1 MEWGKMST
9 DTIKHLLF
17 NSTTTLKTKPALT
30 FLRDGKVE
38 TELSYA
44 ELGHDAERM
53 SSVLRSMGIEKSDRV
68 ILFLQ
73 KSLIFIVTHLAL
85 QKIGAVTVPLNPEF
99 KRSEMEY
106 LIQDTQPKAILLDAS
121 TESLVKKIDSTLT
134 SLSID
139 TRKPYQDID
148 IFNNIPENDIET
160 MVGPED
166 PAVIIYTSGT
176 TGKPKG
182 VVLTQKNLANDAG
195 AILRIWDISQTDVIC
210 HALPLFHA
218 HGLFFA
224 MQTALIAGAHLIMMD
239 RFVAENVIETLSQQ
253 GGPNQCSVF
262 MAVPAMY
269 GRLMACTGDK
279 NIDFGHLRLLT
290 SGSAPLLPKDF
301 KRIRQTFGKEPVER
315 EGMSETGMNFSNP
328 LLGEKKPGSIGI
340 PLPSL
345 EARIVDSETGLDVS
359 PGQTGEIWLKGPSI
373 FCGYW
378 KKDKETADTFEQ
390 GWFKTGDLGNVDA
403 DGYYYLTDRIKDIII
418 SGGEN
423 ISPKE
428 IEEVINSL
436 DEVLECSVLGIQDEK
451 WGEKVVAAVVGNPG
465 TEIDGDRIKETC
477 KKHLHKWKCPKQ
489 IIFLDKI
496 PRNTM
501 GKALKDEVRS
511 IFL

>member
-1 MEWGKMST
+1 MST
-9 DTIKHLLF
+9 NTIRHLLF
-17 NSTTTLKTKPALT
+17 NSTATLKTKPALT
-30 FLRDGKVE
+30 FLRDGKIE

-53 SSVLRSMGIEKSDRV
+53 SNVLRSMGIGKSDRV

-73 KSLIFIVTHLAL
+73 KSLVFIITHLAL
-85 QKIGAVTVPLNPEF
+85 QKIGAITVPLNPEF

-106 LIQDTQPKAILLDAS
+106 LIQDNQPKAILVDDS
-121 TESLVKKIDSTLT
+121 TEPLIQEIDSTLT
-134 SLSID
+134 ILPID
-139 TRKPYQDID
+139 TRKPYQEID
-148 IFNNIPENDIET
+148 IFNNIPDNDTET
-160 MVGPED
+160 TVGPED
-166 PAVIIYTSGT
+166 PALIIYTSGT

-182 VVLTQKNLANDAG
+182 VVLTQKNLSNDAG
-195 AILRIWDISQTDVIC
+195 AVIDIWDINQADVIC

-218 HGLFFA
+218 HGFCFA
-224 MQTALIAGAHLIMMD
+224 LQTALIAGAHVLLMD
-239 RFVAENVIETLSQQ
+239 RFVPDNVIEALSQQ

-269 GRLMACTGDK
+269 GRLMACIGDR

-301 KRIRQTFGKEPVER
+301 KRIQQTFGKEPVER

-328 LLGEKKPGSIGI
+328 LRGEKKPGSIGS

-345 EARIVDSETGLDVS
+345 EARIVDPETGLDVS
-359 PGQTGEIWLKGPSI
+359 PGQTGEIWLRGPSI
-373 FCGYW
+373 FSGYW

-428 IEEVINSL
+428 IEAVINSL

-451 WGEKVVAAVVGNPG
+451 WGEKVVAAVVRKPE
-465 TEIDGDRIKETC
+465 TEIGEDKIKETC
-477 KKHLHKWKCPKQ
+477 IKHLHKWKCPKQ
-489 IIFLDKI
+489 FIFLDKI
-496 PRNTM
+496 PRNLM

-511 IFL
+511 SFQ

>member
-1 MEWGKMST
+1 MNT
-9 DTIKHLLF
+9 DTFRHLLL
-17 NSTTTLKTKPALT
+17 NPTTTLKTKPALT

-38 TELSYA
+38 TELSYG
-44 ELGHDAERM
+44 ELGRDAEQM

-73 KSLIFIVTHLAL
+73 KSLVFVVTHLAL

-106 LIQDTQPKAILLDAS
+106 LLQDTQPKAILLDHS
-121 TESLVKKIDSTLT
+121 TKSLIHEIDSTLT
-134 SLSID
+134 TLTID

-148 IFNNIPENDIET
+148 IFNNVPDNET
-160 MVGPED
+160 ETSIGPED
-166 PAVIIYTSGT
+166 PALIIYTSGT

-182 VVLTQKNLANDAG
+182 VILAQKNLANDAR
-195 AILRIWDISQTDVIC
+195 AIIGIWDIRQTDVIC
-210 HALPLFHA
+210 HSLPLFHA

-224 MQTALIAGAHLIMMD
+224 LQTALIAGAHVIMMD
-239 RFVAENVIETLSQQ
+239 RFAPDNVVETLSQQ

-269 GRLMACTGDK
+269 GQLMACIGDRK
-279 NIDFGHLRLLT
+279 IGFEHLRLLT

-301 KRIRQTFGKEPVER
+301 KRIQQIFGKEPVER

-328 LLGEKKPGSIGI
+328 LLGEKKPGAIGL

-345 EARIVDSETGLDVS
+345 EAKIVDPKTGLDVS

-378 KKDKETADTFEQ
+378 KKEKETADTFEQ

-451 WGEKVVAAVVGNPG
+451 WGEKVVAAVVRKQE
-465 TEIDGDRIKETC
+465 TEIDKIKEVC
-477 KKHLHKWKCPKQ
+477 KEHLHNWKCPKKFV
-489 IIFLDKI
+489 FLEKI

-501 GKALKDEVRS
+501 GKALKDELKS
-511 IFL
+511 LFQ

>member
-1 MEWGKMST
+1 MST
-9 DTIKHLLF
+9 DTIRHLLL
-17 NSTTTLKTKPALT
+17 NSTAILKTKPALT

-44 ELGHDAERM
+44 ELGREAEQM
-53 SSVLRSMGIEKSDRV
+53 SRVLRSMGIEKSDRV

-73 KSLIFIVTHLAL
+73 KSLVFIVTHLAL

-106 LIQDTQPKAILLDAS
+106 LIQDTQPKAILVDGS
-121 TESLVKKIDSTLT
+121 TEALVQEIDSTLT
-134 SLSID
+134 ILSID

-148 IFNNIPENDIET
+148 IFNNTPDNDTET
-160 MVGPED
+160 LVIPED
-166 PAVIIYTSGT
+166 PALIIYTSGT

-195 AILRIWDISQTDVIC
+195 AIIGTWDISQTDVIC

-239 RFVAENVIETLSQQ
+239 RFVPDNVVETLSQQ
-253 GGPNQCSVF
+253 GGPYQCSVF

-269 GRLMACTGDK
+269 GLLMACIGDR

-301 KRIRQTFGKEPVER
+301 KRIQQTFGKEPVER

-328 LLGEKKPGSIGI
+328 LRGVKKPGSIGL
-340 PLPSL
+340 PLPML
-345 EARIVDSETGLDVS
+345 EVRIVDPETGIDVS
-359 PGQTGEIWLKGPSI
+359 PGQTGELWLRGPSI

-436 DEVLECSVLGIQDEK
+436 DDVLESSVIGIQDEK
-451 WGEKVVAAVVGNPG
+451 WGEKVVAAVVRKPG
-465 TEIDGDRIKETC
+465 TEIGGDRIKETC

-489 IIFLDKI
+489 FIFLDKI

-501 GKALKDEVRS
+501 GKALKDGLKHL
-511 IFL
+511 FQ

>member
-1 MEWGKMST
+1 MNT
-9 DTIKHLLF
+9 DTFRHLLL
-17 NSTTTLKTKPALT
+17 NPTTTLKTKPALT

-38 TELSYA
+38 TELSYG
-44 ELGHDAERM
+44 ELGRDAEQM

-73 KSLIFIVTHLAL
+73 KSLVFVVTHLAL

-106 LIQDTQPKAILLDAS
+106 LLQDTQPKAILLDHS
-121 TESLVKKIDSTLT
+121 TESLIHEIDSTLT
-134 SLSID
+134 TLTID

-148 IFNNIPENDIET
+148 IFNNVPDNET
-160 MVGPED
+160 ETSIGPED
-166 PAVIIYTSGT
+166 PALIIYTSGT

-182 VVLTQKNLANDAG
+182 VILAQKNLANDAR
-195 AILRIWDISQTDVIC
+195 AIIGIWDIRQTDVIC
-210 HALPLFHA
+210 HSLPLFHA

-224 MQTALIAGAHLIMMD
+224 LQTALIAGAHVIMMD
-239 RFVAENVIETLSQQ
+239 RFAPDNVVETLGQQ

-269 GRLMACTGDK
+269 GQLMACIGDRK
-279 NIDFGHLRLLT
+279 IGFEHLRLLT

-301 KRIRQTFGKEPVER
+301 KRIQQIFGKEPVER

-328 LLGEKKPGSIGI
+328 LLGEKKPGSIGL

-345 EARIVDSETGLDVS
+345 EVRIVDPETGLDVS

-373 FCGYW
+373 FCSYW

-451 WGEKVVAAVVGNPG
+451 WGEKVVAAVVRKQG
-465 TEIDGDRIKETC
+465 TEIDGDKIKEVC
-477 KKHLHKWKCPKQ
+477 KEHLHNWKCPKKFV
-489 IIFLDKI
+489 FLEKI

-501 GKALKDEVRS
+501 GKALKDELKS
-511 IFL
+511 LFQ

>member
-1 MEWGKMST
+1 MNT
-9 DTIKHLLF
+9 DTIRGLLF
-17 NSTTTLKTKPALT
+17 NSTATLKNKPAIT
-30 FLRDGKVE
+30 FLRDGRVE
-38 TELSYA
+38 TALSYA
-44 ELGHDAERM
+44 ELDRDADRM
-53 SSVLRSMGIEKSDRV
+53 RSLFQSMGIGKSDRV

-73 KSLIFIVTHLAL
+73 KSLIFVVAHLAL

-121 TESLVKKIDSTLT
+121 TESLVQEIDSTLT
-134 SLSID
+134 ILSVD
-139 TRKPYQDID
+139 TRKSYQDID
-148 IFNNIPENDIET
+148 IFNNGPDNYTET
-160 MVGPED
+160 TIGPED
-166 PAVIIYTSGT
+166 PGLIIYTSGT

-182 VVLTQKNLANDAG
+182 AVLTQKNLANDAG
-195 AILRIWDISQTDVIC
+195 AVIDIWDISQTDVFC
-210 HALPLFHA
+210 HALPLFHV
-218 HGLFFA
+218 HGLCFA
-224 MQTALIAGAHLIMMD
+224 LHTALIAGAHVIMID
-239 RFVAENVIETLSQQ
+239 QFVADNVIETLSRQ
-253 GGPNQCSVF
+253 GGPYQCSVF

-269 GRLMACTGDK
+269 GRLMECIGDK
-279 NIDFGHLRLLT
+279 KIDFGHLRLLT
-290 SGSAPLLPKDF
+290 SGSAPLLSKDF
-301 KRIRQTFGKEPVER
+301 KRIQQTFGKEPVER

-328 LLGEKKPGSIGI
+328 LLGKKQPGSIGL

-345 EARIVDSETGLDVS
+345 DVRIVDFETGLDVS
-359 PGQTGEIWLKGPSI
+359 PGQTGEIWLRGPSI

-428 IEEVINSL
+428 IEAVINSL
-436 DEVLECSVLGIQDEK
+436 DEVLESSVIGIQDEK
-451 WGEKVVAAVVGNPG
+451 WGEKVVAAVVRKPG
-465 TEIDGDRIKETC
+465 TEIGGDRIKETC

-489 IIFLDKI
+489 FIFLDKI

-501 GKALKDEVRS
+501 GKALKDELKHL
-511 IFL
+511 FQ